1 MRRITIN
8 RCASQSVSSL
18 ENGCHFLK
26 RRYVLRI
33 GGDGNCPNI
42 LTGYVNSCQIFE
54 CCWTAAIEERHLNN
68 NLAAVVGVAVLATQN
83 QILEQQMA
91 DVASSLMKAQTL
103 ELQVAD
109 IASSLKKA
117 QTSRWTCWAAI
128 GPLLACQRT

>member
-1 MRRITIN
+1 M
-8 RCASQSVSSL
+8 
-18 ENGCHFLK
+18 
-26 RRYVLRI
+26 
-33 GGDGNCPNI
+33 
-42 LTGYVNSCQIFE
+42 
-54 CCWTAAIEERHLNN
+54 
-68 NLAAVVGVAVLATQN
+68 NLQNYNVTLAN

-128 GPLLACQRT
+128 GPLMACHRT